1 MEFCKV
7 ALTFESVDETLWCDH
22 SNETSLP
29 VLTHGATCFSKYYEM
44 KFGIFCWILPL
55 ATFGSD
61 RVKTEQCDMS
71 IPTST
76 AISAPSSSSW
86 SLLAFRSSLSC
97 YKNERFNMNK
107 RIFVWKKFSHCGI
120 TQLLKSNVIVV
131 IVVTSG
137 EILDK
142 PRLTWIWYWSR
153 CFFWRTAK
161 LKR

>member
-1 MEFCKV
+1 MKSYDVTIQMKPLYPYLHMVLLVFQNFTKWNLGFFLEFY
-7 ALTFESVDETLWCDH
+7 LWPH
-22 SNETSLP
+22 
-29 VLTHGATCFSKYYEM
+29 
-44 KFGIFCWILPL
+44 L
-55 ATFGSD
+55 AVTGL
-61 RVKTEQCDMS
+61 KTEQCDMS

-76 AISAPSSSSW
+76 AISAPYSSSW

-97 YKNERFNMNK
+97 YKNGRFYMNK
-107 RIFVWKKFSHCGI
+107 RIFVRKKFSHCGI
-120 TQLLKSNVIVV
+120 PQLLKSNVIIEMV
-131 IVVTSG
+131 ITSG

>member
-7 ALTFESVDETLWCDH
+7 AFESVDETLWSDH

-29 VLTHGATCFSKYYEM
+29 VLTHGATCVSRFHKM
-44 KFGIFCWILPL
+44 KFGIFCRILPL
-55 ATFGSD
+55 PHLA
-61 RVKTEQCDMS
+61 VKGLKVEQCDMS

-107 RIFVWKKFSHCGI
+107 RIFASKKFSHCGI
-120 TQLLKSNVIVV
+120 TQLLKSNVIIVMV
-131 IVVTSG
+131 ITSG

-142 PRLTWIWYWSR
+142 PRLTWVWYWSR

>member
-1 MEFCKV
+1 MEWPFKWNLSTCAYTRCYLFFKISQNEIWDFFV
-7 ALTFESVDETLWCDH
+7 EFYLWPH
-22 SNETSLP
+22 
-29 VLTHGATCFSKYYEM
+29 
-44 KFGIFCWILPL
+44 L
-55 ATFGSD
+55 A
-61 RVKTEQCDMS
+61 VKGLKTKQCDVL

-107 RIFVWKKFSHCGI
+107 RIFVSKKFSHCSI
-120 TQLLKSNVIVV
+120 TQLLKSNVIIV
-131 IVVTSG
+131 IVITSG

-142 PRLTWIWYWSR
+142 PRPTWVWYWSR
-153 CFFWRTAK
+153 CFFSRTAK

>member
-7 ALTFESVDETLWCDH
+7 ALTFESVKSYDVTIQMKPLYLYLHMVLLVFQNFTKWNLGFFVEFYLW
-22 SNETSLP
+22 
-29 VLTHGATCFSKYYEM
+29 TH
-44 KFGIFCWILPL
+44 L
-55 ATFGSD
+55 AVKG
-61 RVKTEQCDMS
+61 VKTEQCDVS

-76 AISAPSSSSW
+76 AITAPSSSSW

-97 YKNERFNMNK
+97 YKNGRFYMNK

-120 TQLLKSNVIVV
+120 TQRLKSNVIIVMV
-131 IVVTSG
+131 ITSG

>member
-1 MEFCKV
+1 MKSYDVTIQMKSLYLYLHMVLLVFQDFTKWNLGFFLEFY
-7 ALTFESVDETLWCDH
+7 LWAH
-22 SNETSLP
+22 
-29 VLTHGATCFSKYYEM
+29 
-44 KFGIFCWILPL
+44 L
-55 ATFGSD
+55 A
-61 RVKTEQCDMS
+61 VKGLKTKQCDVS

-97 YKNERFNMNK
+97 YKNEKKKRFNVNK
-107 RIFVWKKFSHCGI
+107 RIFVSKKFSHCGI
-120 TQLLKSNVIVV
+120 TQLLKSNVIIVMV
-131 IVVTSG
+131 ITSG

-142 PRLTWIWYWSR
+142 PRLTWVWYWSR